1 MIIISLRIEM
11 LFLNPNLQEE
21 IMADTMKTGGYESMV
36 WIRDKNGKEYACY
49 LNDIKGKIKKKEELT
64 EEQRAKCL
72 DVSEIVGTERW

>member
-1 MIIISLRIEM
+1 
-11 LFLNPNLQEE
+11 
-21 IMADTMKTGGYESMV
+21 MADTSKTGGYESMV

-64 EEQRAKCL
+64 DEQRAKCL